1 MDVVGRTLRS
11 GSVNLEEFVAWF
23 TGGCPLEKKKEQEQ
37 EQEQVTEQARERDDI
52 GTEAEDDVDEA
63 EALVAAEVL
72 SEINVD

>member
-1 MDVVGRTLRS
+1 MFGRTLRN

-23 TGGCPLEKKKEQEQ
+23 KGGCPLEKKKEQEQ
-37 EQEQVTEQARERDDI
+37 EQVTEQARGQDDV

-63 EALVAAEVL
+63 EALVTAEVL